1 MNCFSFLYNNK
12 KISIHKKEH
21 PRMLVHFLKKSE
33 ILKFK
38 LTHQI
43 EKNLNF
49 LKRKNMISK
58 LFLIFDNNSDFHP

>member
-1 MNCFSFLYNNK
+1 
-12 KISIHKKEH
+12 
-21 PRMLVHFLKKSE
+21 
-33 ILKFK
+33 LKFK